1 MFERYEKIFMTGHDG
16 EEGDSHRIG
25 TGAGSR
31 TAAPDMP
38 FDRALRKHILGE
50 GSASADQAP
59 QPRPGATDALPS
71 APAQS
76 GDVLDLSGTWHAIR
90 PAWRRQQT
98 AAQRLRTRN
107 PEVRRA
113 ADLLRT
119 RLLQKL
125 HTEGWRRVAVTAPE
139 AGCGTTFTALNLA
152 LSISAVA
159 DFRTVLLD
167 LNLRQPGLGRIL
179 DGNGIQEMSDLLRG
193 RVPVTEYLL
202 RYAENLAV
210 GLNSEVSPNPAELLQ
225 SRSAGEA
232 LDEIERQLAPDV
244 VLCDMPPLLAHDD
257 TLGFLPQV
265 DCVLLVADGT
275 RTLSTQIAECEDLLE
290 GKAPLAGVVLD
301 RGRAPR

>member
-1 MFERYEKIFMTGHDG
+1 MFERYEKSFMTGHDG
-16 EEGDSHRIG
+16 GERDSRG
-25 TGAGSR
+25 AATGATSQR
-31 TAAPDMP
+31 AARDLP
-38 FDRALRKHILGE
+38 FDQALRQRILGE
-50 GSASADQAP
+50 ESARADQVP
-59 QPRPGATDALPS
+59 LPRPGATDSPPPV
-71 APAQS
+71 PAQTVPAQT
-76 GDVLDLSGTWHAIR
+76 GDVLDLAGTWHAIR

-179 DGNGIQEMSDLLRG
+179 DGNGIQEMSEMLRG
-193 RVPVTEYLL
+193 QAPVT
-202 RYAENLAV
+202 
-210 GLNSEVSPNPAELLQ
+210 
-225 SRSAGEA
+225 
-232 LDEIERQLAPDV
+232 
-244 VLCDMPPLLAHDD
+244 
-257 TLGFLPQV
+257 
-265 DCVLLVADGT
+265 
-275 RTLSTQIAECEDLLE
+275 
-290 GKAPLAGVVLD
+290 
-301 RGRAPR
+301 